1 MIVGAIVKGKVT
13 KVPGSVTPLLAEML
27 SRWTS
32 GSSKRGYV
40 GAAVCNQSFL
50 WHLAPQNRK
59 LSTVPTLV
67 YLSLGSNL
75 GDRVANLRN
84 AMTRM
89 TAIGHIRT
97 ASSFYET
104 QPVDLV
110 DQPWFVNCVVGLET
124 EMTSQELMAAILR
137 VEEDMGRRRLAR
149 KGPRTID
156 LDILLFGDRV
166 IDEPGLIVPHPAMHQ
181 RRFVLEPLAEIAP
194 GVVHPVLHRT
204 VQELLNALPEGQTV
218 RKIPKGDRPGIEH
231 A

>member
-75 GDRVANLRN
+75 GDRVENLRN
-84 AMTRM
+84 AVTRM

-110 DQPWFVNCVVGLET
+110 D
-124 EMTSQELMAAILR
+124 
-137 VEEDMGRRRLAR
+137 
-149 KGPRTID
+149 
-156 LDILLFGDRV
+156 
-166 IDEPGLIVPHPAMHQ
+166 
-181 RRFVLEPLAEIAP
+181 
-194 GVVHPVLHRT
+194 
-204 VQELLNALPEGQTV
+204 
-218 RKIPKGDRPGIEH
+218 
-231 A
+231 